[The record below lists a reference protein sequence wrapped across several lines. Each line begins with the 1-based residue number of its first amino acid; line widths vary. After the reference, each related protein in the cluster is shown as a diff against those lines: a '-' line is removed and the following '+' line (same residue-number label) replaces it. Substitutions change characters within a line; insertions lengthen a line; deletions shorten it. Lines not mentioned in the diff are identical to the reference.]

1 MEQNRPR
8 LRTPKRDNEIK
19 KQDKK
24 NKEEKL
30 DPSNIIKIQI
40 NITQQRRREILL
52 NQITCTDIVENT

>member
-8 LRTPKRDNEIK
+8 LRTPKQDNEIK

-24 NKEEKL
+24 NKEGKL